1 MATNLG
7 DLGKGP
13 PQRFGDYST
22 SGVSPISKLP
32 EEILLSIFLMNLTP
46 SRHFST
52 CPEWQKGTILSASQ
66 VCRHWRAIA
75 LNYAILWTSI
85 MDFDKDS
92 FEWTQELLGRSK
104 QMPLN
109 ISCRTVAC
117 RPKHLDL
124 VLGLS
129 SQCRTFC
136 LAVKEFTDVFLNAI
150 QKPAPHLEVFGVR
163 LNWGGEAGVMTLP
176 KILFNGDAPKLREVR
191 LYCCRFDITTPAF
204 SQLTC
209 LEVSWAHGFVG
220 PTVPEWLTFLNN
232 IPRLKKLLVSKSIS
246 KTLPSTEPLPRA
258 QLPHLSDLGLRAP
271 LAECSSFLS
280 HIDIPPLA
288 RLSLTTYELRSNPD
302 FKFIMRF
309 LEERMDRW
317 ARNMVNCECFA
328 SFKSHS
334 LWLSGRNHNSFDP
347 HIQVT
352 FDWEGS
358 FIPDQT
364 TDLMIR
370 FTLPLLFLP
379 IFRSARSLYMHYLL
393 DDDDQRN
400 SEYTST
406 KIFAVRFLG
415 FFHNLVTLRL
425 VGDVHLNLFPLLE
438 QHFHV
443 SSTRDFQ
450 DFILPSLQA
459 LEFSAYDSQTD
470 DGRGLKVLWAF
481 LELRARAGIPIKTI
495 LFKVCNIGQEYQ
507 SIGEEFGV
515 DISSVDHF

>member
-1 MATNLG
+1 
-7 DLGKGP
+7 
-13 PQRFGDYST
+13 
-22 SGVSPISKLP
+22 
-32 EEILLSIFLMNLTP
+32 
-46 SRHFST
+46 
-52 CPEWQKGTILSASQ
+52 
-66 VCRHWRAIA
+66 
-75 LNYAILWTSI
+75 
-85 MDFDKDS
+85 
-92 FEWTQELLGRSK
+92 
-104 QMPLN
+104 
-109 ISCRTVAC
+109 
-117 RPKHLDL
+117 
-124 VLGLS
+124 
-129 SQCRTFC
+129 
-136 LAVKEFTDVFLNAI
+136 
-150 QKPAPHLEVFGVR
+150 
-163 LNWGGEAGVMTLP
+163 
-176 KILFNGDAPKLREVR
+176 
-191 LYCCRFDITTPAF
+191 
-204 SQLTC
+204 
-209 LEVSWAHGFVG
+209 
-220 PTVPEWLTFLNN
+220 
-232 IPRLKKLLVSKSIS
+232 
-246 KTLPSTEPLPRA
+246 
-258 QLPHLSDLGLRAP
+258 
-271 LAECSSFLS
+271 
-280 HIDIPPLA
+280 
-288 RLSLTTYELRSNPD
+288 
-302 FKFIMRF
+302 
-309 LEERMDRW
+309 
-317 ARNMVNCECFA
+317 MVNCECFA

-347 HIQVT
+347 HIQVR

-379 IFRSARSLYMHYLL
+379 IFRSARSLYMHYLF

-425 VGDVHLNLFPLLE
+425 VGNVHLTLFPLLE

-443 SSTRDFQ
+443 SSTREVQ

-459 LEFSAYDSQTD
+459 LEFNAYDSQTD